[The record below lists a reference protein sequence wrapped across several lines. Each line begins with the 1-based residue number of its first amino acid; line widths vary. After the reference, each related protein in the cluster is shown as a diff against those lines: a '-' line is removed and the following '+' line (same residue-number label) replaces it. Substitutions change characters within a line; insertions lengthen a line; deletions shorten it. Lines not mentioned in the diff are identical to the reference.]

1 MTCIVDALELAQAR
15 LARLQEQMAAGIDPT
30 PAQMTLIAEAANV
43 LSDAIDPA
51 LVDDDDDDLADTF
64 DGVGPEYSP
73 IVLGRRGA
81 TIF

>member
-15 LARLQEQMAAGIDPT
+15 LARLQEQMAVGIDPT
-30 PAQMTLIAEAANV
+30 PAQMALIAEAASA

-51 LVDDDDDDLADTF
+51 LVDDDDLADTF